1 MACFNTSKEAG
12 IGPLSWVPRDR
23 EVPRDKEVTRDR
35 EDKGSSGSNSIS
47 TLKKVG
53 ETHLIVTALVATVT
67 FAAGFT
73 LPGERSFQSI
83 CCRGY
88 FSHGFL
94 CIRCI
99 CLLFMAGYEKR
110 SFSTNTYL
118 GAFSHHCYHHGAAE
132 DGSRAEIACMD
143 DTLYKAAAEG
153 RETHLIVAALTA
165 TVTFAAGFT
174 LTGGYCDKES
184 IFQSICCVRYHS
196 DDPLSRCC
204 MVLFSYGNGLSFGWE
219 SAWTLLSM
227 WLYSHR
233 VWDGSHLLL
242 QLFPCWLCCNLKRVI
257 RNVKQANNRIME

>member
-73 LPGERSFQSI
+73 LPGGYNENDGPGNPRKERSFQSI

-88 FSHGFL
+88 FSHGFF

-99 CLLFMAGYEKR
+99 CLLFYGW
-110 SFSTNTYL
+110 
-118 GAFSHHCYHHGAAE
+118 CYHHGAAE
-132 DGSRAEIACMD
+132 DGSQAEIACMD

-153 RETHLIVAALTA
+153 HANEDKTSLFLKKAGETHLIVAALIA

-174 LTGGYCDKES
+174 LPGGYRDKES

-233 VWDGSHLLL
+233 VWDGSNGGSI
-242 QLFPCWLCCNLKRVI
+242 P
-257 RNVKQANNRIME
+257 

>member
-1 MACFNTSKEAG
+1 M
-12 IGPLSWVPRDR
+12 
-23 EVPRDKEVTRDR
+23 
-35 EDKGSSGSNSIS
+35 S
-47 TLKKVG
+47 TYNLNYNG
-53 ETHLIVTALVATVT
+53 QT
-67 FAAGFT
+67 
-73 LPGERSFQSI
+73 Q
-83 CCRGY
+83 
-88 FSHGFL
+88 
-94 CIRCI
+94 
-99 CLLFMAGYEKR
+99 
-110 SFSTNTYL
+110 
-118 GAFSHHCYHHGAAE
+118 CYHHGAAE

-153 RETHLIVAALTA
+153 HANEDEHLSSLRRAGETHLIVGALIA

-233 VWDGSHLLL
+233 VWDGSNGGSIHDWVVCCTTTFLWTSNSRFLLCHLLL
-242 QLFPCWLCCNLKRVI
+242 QLFPCWLCCNLK
-257 RNVKQANNRIME
+257 EGD